1 MTRILQRFCIGLLLL
16 IALPFLSAQE
26 CRAVETVGTIT
37 VTDVMKVRL
46 EIFLATLAGDTTVR
60 YVVHRHD
67 ITHKPRNP
75 DDLVLALTFNKNAGP
90 VAISKEHCYIHSTSW
105 RYEHDGSII
114 LTYLV
119 YSDRME
125 FQDNVGSVLK
135 LEDASV
141 TVSEDATRPRPAILM
156 EQQIVVHGIRHLSY
170 LAKIANRNLLDVIS
184 PDSLRRFKAM
194 ESLLAGKFN

>member
-1 MTRILQRFCIGLLLL
+1 MST
-16 IALPFLSAQE
+16 QE
-26 CRAVETVGTIT
+26 CRAAETAAVIT

-75 DDLVLALTFNKNAGP
+75 DDLVLDITFNTNAGP
-90 VAISKEHCYIHSTSW
+90 VTISRKHSYIHSTSW
-105 RYEHDGSII
+105 RYERDGSII
-114 LTYLV
+114 LTYFV

-125 FQDNVGSVLK
+125 FQGDVGSVLR
-135 LEDASV
+135 LEDVST
-141 TVSEDATRPRPAILM
+141 TVSEDATRPRPAVLM
-156 EQQIVVHGIRHLSY
+156 EEQIVAHGIRHLSY
-170 LAKIANRNLLDVIS
+170 LAKTNNCNLLDVIS

-194 ESLLAGKFN
+194 DGLLAGKFN